1 MHLEHRRSI
10 ATPQEFAFNAASDFA
25 RFERE
30 GAGGAKFTRINGT
43 GVELGSEWRVEADF
57 RGRMRRF
64 NVRLTG
70 YDPHERI
77 EFSTGS
83 SKFDVRVT
91 YAFTATGAAQCE
103 MEMSI
108 DTGSSVT
115 WPRRRRAWPRR
126 WKPNTSPDSG
136 AKTDCPACLAGFSG
150 ALVRVPCPRFARQC
164 GHRQIQP
171 RLEQHPARRRRASP
185 PAPGCAPRHSR
196 AQG

>member
-30 GAGGAKFTRINGT
+30 GAGGAKFTRITGT

-64 NVRLTG
+64 NVRLTS

-77 EFSTGS
+77 ELSTGS

-103 MEMSI
+103 MVMSI
-108 DTGSSVT
+108 DTAARS
-115 WPRRRRAWPRR
+115 
-126 WKPNTSPDSG
+126 
-136 AKTDCPACLAGFSG
+136 LAGRLIFQTLQL
-150 ALVRVPCPRFARQC
+150 ARARFERYLADAVARMATQMEAEYK
-164 GHRQIQP
+164 P
-171 RLEQHPARRRRASP
+171 
-185 PAPGCAPRHSR
+185 
-196 AQG
+196 